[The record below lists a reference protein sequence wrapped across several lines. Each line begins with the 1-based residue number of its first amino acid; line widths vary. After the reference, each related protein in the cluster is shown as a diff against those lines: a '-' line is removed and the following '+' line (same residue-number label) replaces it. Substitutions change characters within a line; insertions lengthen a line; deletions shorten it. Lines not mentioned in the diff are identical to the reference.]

1 MNRDITVS
9 SIETG
14 PYCVNT
20 YFVRL
25 NNSDECVIIDP
36 ADAGKVNTYLEKNGL
51 GCNAILL
58 THCHFDHKL
67 GVPELQKQ
75 GMKVYIG
82 ELDEAGLRDKDINLT
97 FRKIE
102 PFYADV
108 KLKDG
113 DTVREA
119 GLEFNVLFTP
129 GHTVGGVSYVLE
141 EKKCVFVGDTLFR
154 RSIGRTDFSYG
165 SYEDIISSIKN
176 KLFALEGNYIAYP
189 GHGPA
194 TTLDEERAANPYVR

>member
-25 NNSDECVIIDP
+25 NNSDECVVIDP

-58 THCHFDHKL
+58 THCHFDHML

-113 DTVREA
+113 DTVRGWSSMCCLPPVTPWAASAMCWRKRNACSWGIPFSA
-119 GLEFNVLFTP
+119 G
-129 GHTVGGVSYVLE
+129 
-141 EKKCVFVGDTLFR
+141 
-154 RSIGRTDFSYG
+154 
-165 SYEDIISSIKN
+165 
-176 KLFALEGNYIAYP
+176 A
-189 GHGPA
+189 
-194 TTLDEERAANPYVR
+194 

>member
-25 NNSDECVIIDP
+25 NNSDECVVIDP

-58 THCHFDHKL
+58 THCHFDHML

-165 SYEDIISSIKN
+165 SYEDIVSSIKN
-176 KLFALEGNYIAYP
+176 
-189 GHGPA
+189 
-194 TTLDEERAANPYVR
+194 

>member
-25 NNSDECVIIDP
+25 NNSDECVVIDP

-58 THCHFDHKL
+58 THCHFDHML

-102 PFYADV
+102 PF
-108 KLKDG
+108 
-113 DTVREA
+113 
-119 GLEFNVLFTP
+119 
-129 GHTVGGVSYVLE
+129 
-141 EKKCVFVGDTLFR
+141 
-154 RSIGRTDFSYG
+154 
-165 SYEDIISSIKN
+165 
-176 KLFALEGNYIAYP
+176 
-189 GHGPA
+189 
-194 TTLDEERAANPYVR
+194 

>member
-25 NNSDECVIIDP
+25 NNSDECVVIDP

-58 THCHFDHKL
+58 THCHFDHML

-102 PFYADV
+102 PPVTPWAASAMCWRKRNACSWGIPFS
-108 KLKDG
+108 
-113 DTVREA
+113 A
-119 GLEFNVLFTP
+119 G
-129 GHTVGGVSYVLE
+129 
-141 EKKCVFVGDTLFR
+141 
-154 RSIGRTDFSYG
+154 
-165 SYEDIISSIKN
+165 
-176 KLFALEGNYIAYP
+176 A
-189 GHGPA
+189 
-194 TTLDEERAANPYVR
+194 